1 MRRPCTAL
9 ALTAAALAA
18 LTALTAC
25 SGAAAAPQDTRAP
38 TTPTGLT
45 ATAGSATTVHVMWSA
60 ATDDR
65 AVTGYA
71 VYRQGRKIK
80 DLPAGTLMTDVT
92 RLAPATPYTFTV
104 RARDAAGNLSP
115 DSAAVTATT
124 PAASAEDRTAPTR
137 PTALRLTPAGPDAVT
152 LAWRPARD
160 DTRVTAYD
168 VYQSG
173 SRIHTVPGTATE
185 ARVTGLRPATAY
197 SFTVRARDAAENS
210 SPDSDAVPLTTPA
223 VPGHRPATA
232 PTGVTVRAAEGTLTV
247 TWTPPRTA
255 TPVKEHQLH
264 LNGRFATTIVWG
276 ADPGPGPV
284 SYTLTVPATPGVRY
298 ALTLRA
304 KLPDGTW
311 GDFSTPVTV
320 VTV

>member
-1 MRRPCTAL
+1 MRRPLTAL
-9 ALTAAALAA
+9 ALAAA
-18 LTALTAC
+18 LTALTGC
-25 SGAAAAPQDTRAP
+25 SATAAAAKDTSAP
-38 TTPTGLT
+38 TAPTGVT

-60 ATDDR
+60 AADDR

-71 VYRQGRKIK
+71 VYRQGHKVK

-92 RLAPATPYTFTV
+92 GLAPGTPHTFTV
-104 RARDAAGNLSP
+104 RARDAAGNVSP

-137 PTALRLTPAGPDAVT
+137 PTALRVTPAGPDAAT
-152 LAWRPARD
+152 LAWHPARD

-210 SPDSDAVPLTTPA
+210 SRDSAAAPLTTPN
-223 VPGHRPATA
+223 VPGRRPATA
-232 PTGVTVRAAEGTLTV
+232 PTGVTVRATQGALTV

-276 ADPGPGPV
+276 ADAGPGPV
-284 SYTLTVPATPGVRY
+284 TYTLTVPATPGVRY

-311 GDFSTPVTV
+311 GDFSTPATAVTV
-320 VTV
+320 